1 MLSLRAP
8 DALPHA
14 AQRSSQRSCQITKR
28 PSCAPRWACCIL
40 GPGISRRG
48 GGAAC
53 ERPQARGG
61 GARASGAPRRLHPRQ
76 AHSGA
81 RQGPARAAAGT
92 MAPQAAQPGPMRLGG
107 AQAQSSAPAAAQ
119 PPRLAAH
126 RSRPRTRATLP
137 AAAGAPAGAERTT
150 CAAALRHSHGM
161 AAPGCRR
168 GARPLVHQLAQPAAA
183 AAHTGT
189 RASGPAPAY
198 LHQRGTCASL
208 LQGEPACTTH
218 KRAGP
223 HRVSWVPLMRVLE
236 AAHARTHTARRHH
249 APGMPA
255 ERARARRARLQGPAR
270 GGLGAPLARARRR
283 RRAAA
288 PRAPPA
294 PAAPGA
300 RARRSRPGPAA
311 AARVRPGAPPAA
323 REGVS
328 LP

>member
-126 RSRPRTRATLP
+126 RSRPRTRATPP
-137 AAAGAPAGAERTT
+137 AATGAPAGAPTHHM
-150 CAAALRHSHGM
+150 CGSLAAQSRHG
-161 AAPGCRR
+161 
-168 GARPLVHQLAQPAAA
+168 
-183 AAHTGT
+183 
-189 RASGPAPAY
+189 
-198 LHQRGTCASL
+198 
-208 LQGEPACTTH
+208 
-218 KRAGP
+218 
-223 HRVSWVPLMRVLE
+223 
-236 AAHARTHTARRHH
+236 
-249 APGMPA
+249 
-255 ERARARRARLQGPAR
+255 RARLPARRASARASACSACCCGCAHRHSSERACSGLPAPERHLCLSAPRGASMNDAQARRAPSRQLGAADAGSGSCARADAHSAPAPCARHACRACARTPRTAAGTSARGPRRTAGAGAAAPAR
-270 GGLGAPLARARRR
+270 GCAAGASSAGSARRASAPQPPR
-283 RRAAA
+283 SSRCSASA
-288 PRAPPA
+288 PRRTSCRQ
-294 PAAPGA
+294 G
-300 RARRSRPGPAA
+300 
-311 AARVRPGAPPAA
+311 RVA
-323 REGVS
+323 
-328 LP
+328 LL